1 MKQFV
6 WVQVPLPA
14 PRRSK
19 VHFAPASFYACGKKD
34 VIRPLPCSSFPTAAR
49 CAGLAVGG
57 PPCGRHFSRLRN
69 IDFNRPIHVRASVTS
84 LALTFIHSEKSQVA
98 LVMLPFLFK
107 IATTFLCCDFA
118 FYIQRQKHVSRRS
131 LASPFRTETRG
142 FWSCFLSSAVLPY
155 KIEPAVLGFN
165 FAFSRQVRSS
175 AVRTRVFIF
184 RLKNTSR
191 VVPLSA

>member
-84 LALTFIHSEKSQVA
+84 LALTFIHSEKVRSRS
-98 LVMLPFLFK
+98 
-107 IATTFLCCDFA
+107 LCCP
-118 FYIQRQKHVSRRS
+118 S
-131 LASPFRTETRG
+131 
-142 FWSCFLSSAVLPY
+142 
-155 KIEPAVLGFN
+155 
-165 FAFSRQVRSS
+165 FSKSQPRFCV
-175 AVRTRVFIF
+175 AILLFIF
-184 RLKNTSR
+184 SGKNTSR
-191 VVPLSA
+191 VVPLLLLSGPNPKVSVLSFGFCALPLCRARS